1 MQSISLI
8 EKYFELTEEQ
18 KEKLVDFAKMLFLWN
33 TRINVISRKDID
45 NLWQNHILHSLAIA
59 KYIDFTDKSI
69 IDVGTGGGL
78 PGIPLAIIFP
88 KANFLLIDSIG
99 KKITIVEDIAQKL
112 NLKNVEVKKA
122 RSTEVKQKF
131 NFVVAR
137 AVASFQKFYPDVKH
151 LIEKTPNHING
162 IIYLKGEDFEAE
174 FDMFGGR
181 VFVKPI
187 LAYFNEPYF
196 QNKNIIHVKM

>member
-1 MQSISLI
+1 MNSINLI
-8 EKYFELTEEQ
+8 EKYFDLTEEQ
-18 KEKLVDFAKMLFLWN
+18 KEKLVEFAKLLFLWN

-45 NLWQNHILHSLAIA
+45 NLWQNHILHSMSIA
-59 KYIDFTDKSI
+59 KYIDFSGKSVV
-69 IDVGTGGGL
+69 DVGTGGGL
-78 PGIPLAIIFP
+78 PGIPLAIMFP

-99 KKITIVEDIAQKL
+99 KKITIVEDIAKKL
-112 NLKNVEVKKA
+112 ELKNVEVQKA
-122 RSTEVKQKF
+122 RSTEIKQKF

-137 AVASFQKFYPDVKH
+137 AVASFPKFYPDVKH
-151 LIEKTPNHING
+151 LIEKTPDNSNG

-187 LAYFNEPYF
+187 LAYFTEQYF
-196 QNKNIIHVKM
+196 QNKNIIHVKI

>member
-1 MQSISLI
+1 MQSINLV
-8 EKYFELTEEQ
+8 EKYFNLTQDQ
-18 KEKLVDFAKMLFLWN
+18 KEKFIEFAKLLFLWN

-59 KYIDFTDKSI
+59 KYIDFSEKSV

-78 PGIPLAIIFP
+78 PGIPLAIMFP
-88 KANFLLIDSIG
+88 TANFLLIDSIG
-99 KKITIVEDIAQKL
+99 KKITIVEDIVQKL
-112 NLKNVEVKKA
+112 ELSNVQFQKA
-122 RSTEVKQKF
+122 RSTEINQKF

-151 LIEKTPNHING
+151 LIEKTSDNSNG

-187 LAYFNEPYF
+187 LAYYTEPYF
-196 QNKNIIHVKM
+196 QNKNIIHVKI